1 MQQILHS
8 FRYLDTQQAH
18 TQFDDLAHI
27 GRERQTE
34 DLLVLI
40 LFAQD
45 AEVVIELIV
54 FLYQLVAVVGNASRV
69 VIVAGLLY
77 NQGKVGQIL
86 YQADF
91 LFAQLSVVRQFG
103 RNGAE
108 KTAAS
113 DNGEINAK
121 LIVEALGGPD
131 NIEKVDNCF
140 TRLRLIVKDSSLVK
154 DEVLKQQTGAA
165 GVFKKNETVQVVY
178 GLQINQVRKAV
189 DKELGLDQ

>member
-1 MQQILHS
+1 MVVFNILNC
-8 FRYLDTQQAH
+8 RA
-18 TQFDDLAHI
+18 I
-27 GRERQTE
+27 GPNGFI
-34 DLLVLI
+34 D
-40 LFAQD
+40 F
-45 AEVVIELIV
+45 
-54 FLYQLVAVVGNASRV
+54 
-69 VIVAGLLY
+69 LLY
-77 NQGKVGQIL
+77 NIPLGIGKTHWPIYLLIGVAEFVI
-86 YQADF
+86 YYF
-91 LFAQLSVVRQFG
+91 LFRFLITKLNLKTLG
-103 RNGAE
+103 REDNGMEMKLHTKAEYKEKTAKASAE

>member
-1 MQQILHS
+1 MMSLRKMCQPILTTS
-8 FRYLDTQQAH
+8 KEKTAK
-18 TQFDDLAHI
+18 
-27 GRERQTE
+27 
-34 DLLVLI
+34 
-40 LFAQD
+40 
-45 AEVVIELIV
+45 
-54 FLYQLVAVVGNASRV
+54 AS
-69 VIVAGLLY
+69 
-77 NQGKVGQIL
+77 
-86 YQADF
+86 
-91 LFAQLSVVRQFG
+91 
-103 RNGAE
+103 AE